1 MGKEKKST
9 RVMYSSFFYF
19 INTLI
24 LVVNS
29 IGDTNTIK
37 QTNISSFQMDIFADV
52 HFQYNITMNN
62 KDEILLQKILEE
74 LRTLNQSI
82 DLIVKKQLFN
92 IKENRKAVKTSLN
105 ESKQAK
111 RQALDPRSMIKSIL
125 DQSLDDIVANK
136 KGK

>member
-1 MGKEKKST
+1 
-9 RVMYSSFFYF
+9 
-19 INTLI
+19 
-24 LVVNS
+24 
-29 IGDTNTIK
+29 
-37 QTNISSFQMDIFADV
+37 
-52 HFQYNITMNN
+52 MNN
-62 KDEILLQKILEE
+62 RDEILLQKILEE

-92 IKENRKAVKTSLN
+92 IKENRKAIKTSLN

>member
-1 MGKEKKST
+1 
-9 RVMYSSFFYF
+9 
-19 INTLI
+19 
-24 LVVNS
+24 
-29 IGDTNTIK
+29 
-37 QTNISSFQMDIFADV
+37 MDIFADV

-74 LRTLNQSI
+74 LRMLNQSI

-92 IKENRKAVKTSLN
+92 LKENRKAVRTSLN
-105 ESKQAK
+105 ESKQAR

>member
-1 MGKEKKST
+1 
-9 RVMYSSFFYF
+9 
-19 INTLI
+19 
-24 LVVNS
+24 
-29 IGDTNTIK
+29 
-37 QTNISSFQMDIFADV
+37 MDIFADV

-92 IKENRKAVKTSLN
+92 IKENRKTVKTSLN

-125 DQSLDDIVANK
+125 DESLDDIVANK